1 MMDDLN
7 FLLDDLIRTV
17 PHTKCAVLLSVDG
30 IKTHW
35 SGVGADD
42 ADILA
47 AMASGM
53 ISLAH
58 QVGAK
63 FGGHQE
69 SGVRQVITELSG
81 LYLFVTAAAGGTVL
95 AVLTGREVNTG
106 AISFEMAKLCKRV
119 PTRIATPPRQ
129 STATGSGIR

>member
-1 MMDDLN
+1 MDDLT
-7 FLLDDLIRTV
+7 FLLDDLVRTV
-17 PHTKCAVLLSVDG
+17 PHTRCAVLLSVDG

-58 QVGAK
+58 QVGAR
-63 FGGHQE
+63 FGDAQD
-69 SGVRQVITELSG
+69 SAVRQVITELGG
-81 LYLFVTAAAGGTVL
+81 LYMFVTAAAGGTVL
-95 AVLTGREVNTG
+95 MVLAGKDVNTG
-106 AISFEMAKLCKRV
+106 AISFEMTKLCRRV
-119 PTRIATPPRQ
+119 PSRIATPTRQ
-129 STATGSGIR
+129 STPAARGTR

>member
-1 MMDDLN
+1 MDDLN
-7 FLLDDLIRTV
+7 FLLDDLVKTV
-17 PHTKCAVLLSVDG
+17 PHTRCAVFLSVDG

-35 SGVGADD
+35 SGVEADD
-42 ADILA
+42 ADVLA
-47 AMASGM
+47 AMSSGL

-63 FGGHQE
+63 FGE
-69 SGVRQVITELSG
+69 TEDNGVRQVITELNG

-95 AVLTGREVNTG
+95 AVLAGREVNTG

-119 PTRIATPPRQ
+119 PTRIATPTRQ
-129 STATGSGIR
+129 NTGTR

>member
-1 MMDDLN
+1 MDDLT

-17 PHTKCAVLLSVDG
+17 PHTRCAVLLSVDG

-35 SGVGADD
+35 SGVGTDD

-63 FGGHQE
+63 FGDAQD

-81 LYLFVTAAAGGTVL
+81 LYMFVTAAAGGTVL
-95 AVLTGREVNTG
+95 MVLAGKDVNTG
-106 AISFEMAKLCKRV
+106 AISFEMTKFCRRV
-119 PTRIATPPRQ
+119 PSRIATPTRQ
-129 STATGSGIR
+129 STVAGRGTR

>member
-1 MMDDLN
+1 MDDLN

-17 PHTKCAVLLSVDG
+17 PHTRCAVLLSVDG

-42 ADILA
+42 ADVLA

-63 FGGHQE
+63 FGGSQE
-69 SGVRQVITELSG
+69 SGVRQVITELNG
-81 LYLFVTAAAGGTVL
+81 LYLFVTAAADGTVL
-95 AVLTGREVNTG
+95 TVLTGRDVSTG
-106 AISFEMAKLCKRV
+106 AISFEMTKLCKRV
-119 PTRIATPPRQ
+119 PARLATPPRRNLA
-129 STATGSGIR
+129 SGTGIR

>member
-1 MMDDLN
+1 MDDLN
-7 FLLDDLIRTV
+7 FLLDDLVRTV
-17 PHTKCAVLLSVDG
+17 PHTRCAVLLSVDG

-35 SGVGADD
+35 SGIGADE

-63 FGGHQE
+63 FGGRDE

-95 AVLTGREVNTG
+95 TVLAGREVSTG
-106 AISFEMAKLCKRV
+106 AISFEMTKLCKRV

-129 STATGSGIR
+129 SPATSSGIR

>member
-1 MMDDLN
+1 VENLS

-17 PHTKCAVLLSVDG
+17 PDTRCAVLLSVDG

-42 ADILA
+42 ADVLA

-53 ISLAH
+53 VSLAH

-63 FGGHQE
+63 FGGTQDND
-69 SGVRQVITELSG
+69 VRQVITELSG
-81 LYLFVTAAAGGTVL
+81 LYMFVTAAAGGTVL
-95 AVLTGREVNTG
+95 TVLAGREVNTG
-106 AISFEMAKLCKRV
+106 AISFEMAKLCRRV
-119 PTRIATPPRQ
+119 PTHIATPPRQ
-129 STATGSGIR
+129 NTAFGSGIR

>member
-1 MMDDLN
+1 MDDLN
-7 FLLDDLIRTV
+7 FLLEDLVRTV
-17 PHTKCAVLLSVDG
+17 PHTRCAVLLSVDG
-30 IKTHW
+30 LKTHW
-35 SGVGADD
+35 SGVGGDD
-42 ADILA
+42 ADVLA

-63 FGGHQE
+63 FGG
-69 SGVRQVITELSG
+69 SGDSEVRQVITELSG

-106 AISFEMAKLCKRV
+106 AISFEMTKLCKRV

-129 STATGSGIR
+129 STGTP